1 MTQTVHRIIERH
13 AAINADAVAVIDGGS
28 SCSYRELNAAANVL
42 ARRLMSGGFRREM
55 RALIRM
61 APSVDLAVVLLAV
74 LKTGGRYTWRS
85 ANADERPAFVVIE
98 PTGEHRD
105 IDLGEV
111 RPPTRCSS
119 PNLPVITRETD
130 IACVLESTI
139 TVPHATIGALATCA
153 ARRRSPWVGE
163 SGAFDLW
170 AALIAGVTA
179 VIDDRPAVAA

>member
-13 AAINADAVAVIDGGS
+13 AAITGDQLAVIDGGS

-85 ANADERPAFVVIE
+85 ADIDERPAFAVIE
-98 PTGEHRD
+98 PTGEHCEM
-105 IDLGEV
+105 DLGEV

-139 TVPHATIGALATCA
+139 TVPHATIVAMATCA
-153 ARRRSPWVGE
+153 ATKRSPWVGE

-179 VIDDRPAVAA
+179 VVHDVPAVAA